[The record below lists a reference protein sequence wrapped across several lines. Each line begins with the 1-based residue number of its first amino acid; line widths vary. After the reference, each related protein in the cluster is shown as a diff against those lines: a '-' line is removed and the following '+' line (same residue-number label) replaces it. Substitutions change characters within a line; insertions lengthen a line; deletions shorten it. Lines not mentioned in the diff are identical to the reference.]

1 MLILIFGFLFMYF
14 TAFRSETLHDL
25 TTFTAKNVAED
36 VNRTDSTTNGRKVS
50 VQIRS
55 SRTAA
60 PSKIELAKEIA
71 GLVGSASPAAES
83 AVDRQNYLEHMSI
96 PSQDSSM
103 THAKSESSTAKSTQ
117 PASTSNHRNRR
128 DPSSL
133 SNYVIP
139 PTLAG
144 LASPAAE
151 NAVDS
156 QKYLERV
163 SIPSPD
169 SSMMRTKSANSM
181 AESPQGVSASNH
193 RNWRDPNLL
202 SDYVISP
209 TTSGDTTGVDD
220 AGIKS
225 SSLSSASQPGPI
237 GIGEI
242 AVLQKKYGK
251 QVEPLSRE
259 DSELTPLRE
268 PRLDQTIS
276 RGDAMT
282 KELLERFK
290 DLDPNE
296 VPSEQYPLLSW
307 NYSAVLDP
315 NTGGQYFSLARGD
328 HVATFKPLCLLPKL
342 DKVVTKTNAKVCSGF
357 NRTAGWMIQYCDTV
371 EDAFHKESLLQR
383 ASSEELGSKEPSEWI
398 DEQDAAGNVHW
409 IDGLT
414 IFHVYDRSCGNI
426 AHFAGRALFLQHV
439 IDNVQAYSAPPH
451 TIENIVI
458 LPNADVMKRF
468 RYPHN
473 YGHWHN
479 TLFRAVITP
488 ASYTIG
494 TLGNFI
500 YRTGKAPYNGIPR
513 VQLVYDLSLAG
524 SNLKDDQV
532 ICFRKAIV
540 PGFLKSRFF
549 VDDKEYPSTKP
560 SLQSKLKGAPVIS
573 RDAIRLRERVGAL
586 LHRTTAIKPLSKR
599 IIFVDRNGKR
609 RNIPRQVKN
618 GLFELLKAAA
628 EQRGYKFE
636 VVTFDNIT
644 FAEQVSAIEEA
655 GVVIGVH
662 GANLV
667 NAMFMPPLSVL
678 FELFPFQFTHGMYE
692 EGGAAG
698 LKYFSYQVS
707 NGVPFS
713 TAKQFKDAEQC
724 IRFDHACKVHYRDA
738 ALEMNEGDFRAI
750 AQILEKAMDWCETA
764 TSHANGQ
771 RARRRLASALSLKAL
786 RWRSRNA
793 DAH

>member
-1 MLILIFGFLFMYF
+1 
-14 TAFRSETLHDL
+14 LH
-25 TTFTAKNVAED
+25 
-36 VNRTDSTTNGRKVS
+36 
-50 VQIRS
+50 
-55 SRTAA
+55 
-60 PSKIELAKEIA
+60 
-71 GLVGSASPAAES
+71 
-83 AVDRQNYLEHMSI
+83 
-96 PSQDSSM
+96 
-103 THAKSESSTAKSTQ
+103 
-117 PASTSNHRNRR
+117 
-128 DPSSL
+128 
-133 SNYVIP
+133 SNYVIS
-139 PTLAG
+139 PTFVG
-144 LASPAAE
+144 SASPAAE

-156 QKYLERV
+156 QNYLEHV

-169 SSMMRTKSANSM
+169 SPMTRAKSANSM
-181 AESPQGVSASNH
+181 AESPQAASSSNH
-193 RNWRDPNLL
+193 INRRNPSLHSN
-202 SDYVISP
+202 YVISP
-209 TTSGDTTGVDD
+209 TTAGGTTGVHN
-220 AGIKS
+220 AGVSTS
-225 SSLSSASQPGPI
+225 SMLSASQMDPI
-237 GIGEI
+237 RIRES
-242 AVLQKKYGK
+242 AVDQKIYGK
-251 QVEPLSRE
+251 QVEPVSRK
-259 DSELTPLRE
+259 DSDVPPVRE
-268 PRLDQTIS
+268 PRLYQTNS
-276 RGDAMT
+276 RGEAMT

-296 VPSEQYPLLSW
+296 VPAEQYPLLSW

-315 NTGGQYFSLARGD
+315 NTAGQYFSLARGD

-342 DKVVTKTNAKVCSGF
+342 DKVVTKTNLRVCSGF

-383 ASSEELGSKEPSEWI
+383 ASSDELGSKEPSEWI
-398 DEQDAAGNVHW
+398 DEQDAASNVHW

-414 IFHVYDRSCGNI
+414 IFHLYDRSCGNI

-451 TIENIVI
+451 KIENIVI

-479 TLFRAVITP
+479 TLFRAIITP

-500 YRTGKAPYNGIPR
+500 YRTGRAPYNGTPR

-524 SNLKDDQV
+524 SNLKDDRV
-532 ICFRKAIV
+532 ICFRQAIV

-628 EQRGYKFE
+628 ELRGYKFE
-636 VVTFDNIT
+636 VVTFDNMT

-678 FELFPFQFTHGMYE
+678 FELFPFKFTHGMYE

-707 NGVPFS
+707 NGVPFL
-713 TAKQFKDAEQC
+713 TAKKFKDAEQC
-724 IRFDHACKVHYRDA
+724 IRFDHECKVHYRDA
-738 ALEMNEGDFRAI
+738 ALEMKEEDLKAI

-764 TSHANGQ
+764 TGQANGH
-771 RARRRLASALSLKAL
+771 RGRRRLANALSLKAL
-786 RWRSRNA
+786 RWRSRNVTIY
-793 DAH
+793 